1 MKKMMLA
8 LGLMLTIAVSSAF
21 AGDEKISPRVLE
33 SFKSKFSTAQEVS
46 WTAGKNYYR
55 AAFKIND
62 QNIFAY
68 YSLDGE
74 LLGMARYMSSL
85 QLPINLLGD
94 LKNDYSQYWISDLFE
109 VNNSGGTHYYVT
121 LEDAD
126 TALMLKST
134 NGSEWKSYNKKRK
147 I

>member
-8 LGLMLTIAVSSAF
+8 LGLILTMTAASAF
-21 AGDEKISPRVLE
+21 ADEVKISSRVLE
-33 SFKSKFSTAQEVS
+33 SFKKEFSTAQDVS
-46 WTAGKNYYR
+46 WIAGSNFYR
-55 AAFKIND
+55 AAFKINE

-74 LLGMARYMSSL
+74 LISMARYMSSL
-85 QLPINLLGD
+85 QLPINLLTG

-109 VNNSGGTHYYVT
+109 VNNSEGTRYYIT
-121 LEDAD
+121 LENADA
-126 TALMLKST
+126 TLMLVSN
-134 NGSEWKSYNKKRK
+134 NGGDWKQQNKKRK